1 MKNFTLSSLSNYLKA
16 FRYTGRLRP
25 ERDWLM
31 VLLVTFVLLLV
42 SISWNVWFFIN
53 LVHGENVTPVAQV
66 PHTVSS
72 AAAVTNVQN
81 IFKARA
87 TEQNN
92 YQQTYTFVDPS
103 LPGS

>member
-1 MKNFTLSSLSNYLKA
+1 M
-16 FRYTGRLRP
+16 FRYSGQLRP
-25 ERDWLM
+25 ERDWL
-31 VLLVTFVLLLV
+31 VLLSVAFVVLLV
-42 SISWNVWFFIN
+42 SIAWNVWFFIGVTN
-53 LVHGENVTPVAQV
+53 NENVAPVITT

-92 YQQTYTFVDPS
+92 YQRTYHFVDPS
-103 LPGS
+103 L

>member
-1 MKNFTLSSLSNYLKA
+1 MKNFNLASLSKYLQM

-25 ERDWLM
+25 ERDWL
-31 VLLVTFVLLLV
+31 VLLSFAFVVLLV
-42 SISWNVWFFIN
+42 SIAWNVWFFIGLAN
-53 LVHGENVTPVAQV
+53 GENTAPATTA

-81 IFKARA
+81 VFKARA

-92 YQQTYTFVDPS
+92 YQQTYHFVEPS
-103 LPGS
+103 L